1 MTTSEN
7 STETAQAESAEPQ
20 TIAEIEAEIEATRE
34 ALGATVDELSHRLD
48 VKGRASDKVAD
59 VKVAAQEKAADVK
72 AVVHDKSAVI
82 GSQITDVGAQVKYTA
97 ADMGERVKPLA
108 QRREVQAAV
117 GGAVLLG
124 VGAAMARRRGK

>member
-7 STETAQAESAEPQ
+7 STDAPSDSTQPE

-59 VKVAAQEKAADVK
+59 VKIAAQEKAEDVK
-72 AVVHDKSAVI
+72 TVVQDKTAVL
-82 GSQITDVGAQVKYTA
+82 GSQISGAGSQVKHTA
-97 ADMGERVKPLA
+97 VDMGERVKPLA
-108 QRREVQAAV
+108 QRREIQAAV

-124 VGAAMARRRGK
+124 VGAAVARRRGK